1 MPLLHADPRVQSQLA
16 IRVFFV
22 HTQGGTQL
30 GEAANIE
37 PTLDDVNASL
47 VMLNRIYALGWEI
60 GGSPSA
66 LLEEGSLEPDLRLR
80 MHRLSM
86 ESPLEVLG
94 SIPVAYVA
102 SGGVVRFVDFFER
115 IFNLPLS
122 IKVDR
127 KRLRAEGEGYE
138 ADRTEDEIRLFTAE
152 HMLAA
157 LKEQTTDLRLL
168 PAGAELIDLDQAG
181 APRDQAGA
189 LSNDDREEALDRSL
203 RKQDR
208 EHPDRDHHAELRK
221 SLRSGEVNIEGV
233 INDPPPGTGG
243 IRVIS
248 LLLAL
253 PGYGRVA
260 VLATLKKA
268 GISISMRLSDLS
280 DELRK
285 ELIRTLRS

>member
-1 MPLLHADPRVQSQLA
+1 M
-16 IRVFFV
+16 
-22 HTQGGTQL
+22 
-30 GEAANIE
+30 NIE

-47 VMLNRIYALGWEI
+47 AMLNRIYALGWELE
-60 GGSPSA
+60 GSPSA
-66 LLEEGSLEPDLRLR
+66 LLEDGYLEPDLRLR

-86 ESPLEVLG
+86 ESPLEILG

-102 SGGVVRFVDFFER
+102 SGGVVKFVELFER

-152 HMLAA
+152 SVLAA
-157 LKEQTTDLRLL
+157 LKEQTADLRLL

-181 APRDQAGA
+181 A
-189 LSNDDREEALDRSL
+189 LSDDDREEALDRSL

-208 EHPDRDHHAELRK
+208 EHPDREQHAELRK
-221 SLRSGEVNIEGV
+221 SLRSGELNIEDV
-233 INDPPPGTGG
+233 IHDRPPGTGSVR
-243 IRVIS
+243 IIS

-253 PGYGRVA
+253 PGYGRLA
-260 VLATLKKA
+260 VLSTLKKA
-268 GISISMRLSDLS
+268 GIPISMRLSELS